1 MIFPTTNTCPN
12 TLPYPYDVHSWA
24 EYAFYFVIIFKYVSE
39 KNYDTRPIP
48 SVLVIV
54 HGTLLDRPTN
64 PMPENQCF
72 RPLPHSSSIMH
83 LTIVMWNKF
92 RTIELLWGN
101 GWIPWFPGVIL
112 AWGSNYMASTVSKI

>member
-1 MIFPTTNTCPN
+1 
-12 TLPYPYDVHSWA
+12 
-24 EYAFYFVIIFKYVSE
+24 
-39 KNYDTRPIP
+39 
-48 SVLVIV
+48 
-54 HGTLLDRPTN
+54 
-64 PMPENQCF
+64 MPENQCF

-112 AWGSNYMASTVSKI
+112 AWAAVQLHGMHNDQNLTLVDFYMKSLRELAEHRNSSPKHSDEIKRIFSPRVNVIGIRKCVRACIRRRKDHFEQNFAN